1 MVLKYVKIDKFPA
14 MEISEFLA
22 YKYTYSAKTSAIE
35 RICKFNDFWQI
46 IRQFNCKPMTRN

>member
-1 MVLKYVKIDKFPA
+1 MALDYVIFDKFLA

-35 RICKFNDFWQI
+35 DICKFNDFGQI
-46 IRQFNCKPMTRN
+46 N

>member
-1 MVLKYVKIDKFPA
+1 MVLYYVIIDKFLA

-35 RICKFNDFWQI
+35 RICKFNDFCQI
-46 IRQFNCKPMTRN
+46 IRQFNC